1 MRKLLLLSI
10 AGFAFILPSKKS
22 IVYDAKFVEKN
33 FKKIPA
39 GSFHMGESDQ
49 DMPYYHQERRGVVTV
64 EGFYIFNQEITNEM
78 YNHFVY
84 ETRLKGDTV
93 QYKKVLPDTLV
104 WRIKGTYN
112 EPYVEYYF
120 RHPAY
125 AHYPVVGVSYDQC
138 LMFCEWM
145 TQKYNAD
152 PKRKYKKVKFDLPTE
167 EQWTWAARG
176 GKDRS
181 SFPWGGPYMQNTK
194 GQWLANF
201 KPIDQSGIIR
211 MKFDQID
218 IYGKPVKNEYIV
230 ATGYGSGGSFLDN
243 ADVTAPVLS
252 YWPNDFGLYNMSGN
266 VEEMVKEKGISK
278 GGSWRDT
285 GYYLQIASREEYTDS
300 TKVSSERGFRII
312 MKVEEEFAK

>member
-10 AGFAFILPSKKS
+10 VGFAFILPSKKS

-49 DMPYYHQERRGVVTV
+49 DMHHYYKERKGVVAV
-64 EGFYIFNQEITNEM
+64 DGFYIFNQEITNEM

-84 ETRLKGDTV
+84 ATMLKGDTV

-104 WRIKGTYN
+104 WRINGTYN

-125 AHYPVVGVSYDQC
+125 AHYPVVGVSYDQSV
-138 LMFCEWM
+138 LFCEWM

-152 PKRKYKKVKFDLPTE
+152 PKRKFKKVRFDLPTE
-167 EQWTWAARG
+167 EQWTWAAKG
-176 GKDRS
+176 GLDLS
-181 SFPWGGPYMQNTK
+181 PFPWGGPYMQNAK

-201 KPIDQSGIIR
+201 KPMNQAGIAR
-211 MKFDQID
+211 VNLDQID
-218 IYGKPVKNEYIV
+218 ITGKVVSKEYLV
-230 ATGYGSGGSFLDN
+230 ANLSASSLFDN

-252 YWPNDFGLYNMSGN
+252 YWPNGFGLYNMSGN

-285 GYYLQIASREEYTDS
+285 GYYLQIASREEYNDS
-300 TKVSSERGFRII
+300 TKTSCERGFRII
-312 MKVEEEFAK
+312 MNVEEEFAK